1 MQVDA
6 LGKWGNM
13 MLDSMEGNCVFTQE
27 QIKRRMDTL
36 QEKLQNLEQTMGE
49 LQNKIDRSAE
59 TAEEIRQEH
68 RKLLSWSEL
77 YEGASM
83 EEKKVIASNLI
94 KAVFLSENYGIS
106 IELNIAEE
114 QYREGLVLG

>member
-1 MQVDA
+1 MLKESSRCRAIDA
-6 LGKWGNM
+6 PIAIADGGGFKDWFIEEYNRPGFTVEIGKGKNP
-13 MLDSMEGNCVFTQE
+13 LP
-27 QIKRRMDTL
+27 
-36 QEKLQNLEQTMGE
+36 
-49 LQNKIDRSAE
+49 AE

-77 YEGASM
+77 YEDASM

>member
-1 MQVDA
+1 
-6 LGKWGNM
+6 
-13 MLDSMEGNCVFTQE
+13 
-27 QIKRRMDTL
+27 
-36 QEKLQNLEQTMGE
+36 MGE

-77 YEGASM
+77 YEDASM

>member
-1 MQVDA
+1 
-6 LGKWGNM
+6 
-13 MLDSMEGNCVFTQE
+13 MEGNCVFTQE

-77 YEGASM
+77 YEDASM